1 MLQVLYQIWDVI
13 FNQVITKP
21 QLLLA
26 IIVAIGYTLLKRP
39 FVNVLSG
46 AIKTMVGVMILQVGS
61 GQLTNTFRPIMVALF
76 ERFGIQGTIIDPYTG
91 FPAALD
97 ALGENQSWVGYVILI
112 ALAVNI
118 LLVAFTK
125 LRGLFLT
132 GHIMFQQSC
141 VATALIAY
149 NLGLP
154 MLPTILIAG
163 ALVGIYWAIG
173 SSALIGPTNKVTNN
187 AGFTIGHQQMLMDW
201 LASKFSHKF
210 GDPDKDDC
218 EKLELPGW
226 LSIFQD
232 NIVAMAVIMF
242 FFILVIMLALGKAK
256 VTEMA
261 AGTNWLIYTLLT
273 GVSFAVYITIILTGV
288 RLFVAELAT
297 SFKGVSEKIL
307 KNAVIGV
314 DCPAIMP
321 FSPNA
326 WMIGFLFTTLGELI
340 AIAILILIKSPVLI
354 IAGFVPLFFD
364 GGPIGVYANKHGG
377 FKAVAFFC
385 ILTGLIQVFGSA
397 LIIPM
402 SGMKGGYMG
411 SFDWGTV
418 WLAITAL
425 LRFIGRLFGLPV
437 PPYGV

>member
-1 MLQVLYQIWDVI
+1 MQVLLDIWNVI

-61 GQLTNTFRPIMVALF
+61 GQLTNTFRPILLALST
-76 ERFGIQGTIIDPYTG
+76 RFGITGTIIDPYTG
-91 FPAALD
+91 FPAALES
-97 ALGENQSWVGYVILI
+97 LGDNQSWVGYVILI
-112 ALAVNI
+112 ALGVNI
-118 LLVAFTK
+118 LLVAVTK
-125 LRGLFLT
+125 MRGLFLT

-163 ALVGIYWAIG
+163 ALVGLYWAIG
-173 SSALIGPTNKVTNN
+173 SNALIGPTNKVTNN

-201 LASKFSHKF
+201 IASKFSHKF
-210 GDPDKDDC
+210 GDPEKDDC
-218 EKLELPGW
+218 EKVELPGW
-226 LSIFQD
+226 FSILQD
-232 NIVAMAVIMF
+232 NIVAMAIIMF
-242 FFILVIMLALGKAK
+242 LFILVIMLALGKAA
-256 VTEMA
+256 VDEMA
-261 AGTNWLIYTLLT
+261 AGTNWILYILLT

-288 RLFVAELAT
+288 RLFVAELAS
-297 SFKGVSEKIL
+297 SFKGISEKLL

-340 AIAILILIKSPVLI
+340 AIGVLILMKSPVLI

-385 ILTGLIQVFGSA
+385 TLTGLVQVFGSA
-397 LIIPM
+397 LVVPM
-402 SGMKGGYMG
+402 SGMVGGWMG
-411 SFDWGTV
+411 NFDWATI
-418 WLAITAL
+418 WPAITVV
-425 LRFIGRLFGLPV
+425 LRFIGHLFGLPV
-437 PPYGV
+437 PPYGA